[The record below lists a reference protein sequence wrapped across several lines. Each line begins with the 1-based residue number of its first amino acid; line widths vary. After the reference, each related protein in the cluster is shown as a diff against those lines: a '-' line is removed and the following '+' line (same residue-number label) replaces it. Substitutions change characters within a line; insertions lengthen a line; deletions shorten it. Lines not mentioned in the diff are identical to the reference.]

1 MTPLD
6 LRRPAIVLGCLICA
20 VGFIAYLVANV
31 PVEIAMHD
39 MRGQAVRYWPA
50 ALGAAFIVLTVAAF
64 VAVQAGRRL
73 RAGAADTA
81 PSNADAWFPAATGL
95 QATPAVIIALVAII
109 SVFFASMA
117 AMHGMPLWSIVLA
130 GLAPW
135 LPVIAIEAMWK
146 HQHYG
151 VFALLW
157 LVTLLQVGHMGE
169 HTSQVSQL
177 LATDGDLARSHGVFG
192 TLDFETVH
200 FYWDTTI
207 WLITALMLHRFVR
220 NPWLWVAFGAAS
232 LHQMEHVYL
241 YFVYLADMDFY
252 AEGGLAGILGKGGVI
267 GSPLARP
274 YLHFTYN
281 LLVTVPMVLALWR
294 EGRRVTRHAEAR
306 SIQDGGVQPPRTTV
320 TSAH

>member
-1 MTPLD
+1 
-6 LRRPAIVLGCLICA
+6 
-20 VGFIAYLVANV
+20 
-31 PVEIAMHD
+31 
-39 MRGQAVRYWPA
+39 
-50 ALGAAFIVLTVAAF
+50 
-64 VAVQAGRRL
+64 
-73 RAGAADTA
+73 
-81 PSNADAWFPAATGL
+81 
-95 QATPAVIIALVAII
+95 
-109 SVFFASMA
+109 
-117 AMHGMPLWSIVLA
+117 
-130 GLAPW
+130 
-135 LPVIAIEAMWK
+135 
-146 HQHYG
+146 
-151 VFALLW
+151 
-157 LVTLLQVGHMGE
+157 MGE